1 MRGGEQTQQV
11 RVADAQAQAGVVGA
25 GVAAALV
32 VAPRGAA
39 PARRRAWRQQVQ
51 PAPAHT
57 LALHHTF
64 KPIPEVKNDFQWTIT
79 HNTPIKQTRFTSHR
93 AYSRG
98 PLEQGARDWPL
109 RGGV

>member
-64 KPIPEVKNDFQWTIT
+64 KPIT